1 MSEHQTRLATGEI
14 QFHQWCEPPL
24 EAGEYHVEVT
34 QTVQELADDPTSK
47 GSYRSKFSFSVA
59 GPRFALNPA
68 EVYSVYP
75 PKGQIGDFANSLPH
89 VVFTRRTLPW
99 ERSLTPPRN
108 KGDTRPWMALLV
120 VSAADFP
127 SKNFPECKTR
137 KLGELINPAANEA
150 RVGPHLELDPYESED
165 DLCNTIDL
173 PWEVFQSV
181 APSLDDLAYLAHVR
195 EVNTGAKETLSFLAD
210 GWFSVVLANRFPLP
224 DKRPVKALENRA
236 YLVSLE
242 GLQDCLPGPK
252 NLAAN
257 KPVRLAVLSSWT
269 FHCCEA
275 FAFKASMNQLKVRL
289 LRVPRQADGA
299 AGATLTP
306 AEKQVRRA
314 WDLGYTALNHSTRL
328 GEKAVS
334 WYRGPLVPLHLSKE
348 SRYCFLPAAD
358 AALRYSPLD
367 GMMDVTYAAA
377 FQLGRLLALQDRHFA
392 TALYAHRNRV
402 RRQINDVLGR
412 NRVGEFLGKP
422 DNAGNA
428 ESDIMTSWVKTM
440 IGSQTRQSGKDTWA
454 DLPPSSDAFQRE
466 TKGEKTKQAGELKL
480 TTDFDLTIPQTV
492 CQWLARLVLLYRVPF
507 TYLVA
512 DERMLPPDSMR
523 FFFLDPGW
531 LKCLL
536 EGACSVG
543 RSVAH
548 DELVDEYLR
557 DMFLD
562 FAMGQSLEVR
572 MKPQLITST
581 SATNPSVVTTPVPH
595 ALENNDRI
603 LISGVSGSNAEINGE
618 HPVTCLGPT
627 TFSVPVDASGGAGQ
641 GGSFVRSRPSDIA
654 VKQPA
659 GRRPDWPL
667 TGFLL
672 RSPAVEGWQGLEMR
686 AWKDSAGTIAID
698 PLRID
703 RLAPDIMLCIFNGK
717 VDRIEVRQPPE
728 GMHFGASFD
737 GTGFQK
743 LRLRR
748 LNDRTEHDEGDGV
761 APGPGHQLTD
771 SSQVPIP
778 LRTNAP
784 RVVEVA
790 QLAKALKDKLEK
802 LKGRD
807 ATQEFTS
814 ADFGVEMVES
824 PGRVVFDVANQQD
837 TDAR

>member
-24 EAGEYHVEVT
+24 EPGEYHVEVT

-75 PKGQIGDFANSLPH
+75 PKGQIGNFANSLPH

-99 ERSLTPPRN
+99 ERSIIPGPR
-108 KGDTRPWMALLV
+108 KTGDTQPWMALLV

-127 SKNFPECKTR
+127 AKDFPECKTR
-137 KLGELINPAANEA
+137 KLGELINPAANQTW
-150 RVGPHLELDPYESED
+150 VGPHVELASYESED
-165 DLCNTIDL
+165 DLCHTIDL
-173 PWEVFQSV
+173 PWEVFQRA
-181 APSLDDLAYLAHVR
+181 APRLDDLAYLAHVR

-224 DKRPVKALENRA
+224 DKSPVKALENRA

-242 GLQDCLPGPK
+242 GLQDYLPG
-252 NLAAN
+252 AAKPAAD
-257 KPVRLAVLSSWT
+257 KPVRLAVLSSWS

-275 FAFKASMNQLKVRL
+275 FAFKASMNQLKVQL
-289 LRVPRQADGA
+289 LRIPRQADGA

-306 AEKQVRRA
+306 AEKQVYDA

-328 GEKAVS
+328 GEKTVS
-334 WYRGPLVPLHLSKE
+334 WYRGPLVPLYLSRETKY
-348 SRYCFLPAAD
+348 RFLPAAD

-392 TALYAHRNRV
+392 TALHAHRKRV
-402 RRQINDVLGR
+402 RRQINEVLGR
-412 NRVGEFLGKP
+412 NRLRAFLGTP
-422 DNAGNA
+422 GNA
-428 ESDIMTSWVKTM
+428 ESDIMTSCVKAM
-440 IGSQTRQSGKDTWA
+440 QNGQTPQSGSETWA
-454 DLPPSSDAFQRE
+454 DLPPSSDAFLRE
-466 TKGEKTKQAGELKL
+466 TKDEKATQAGELQL

-512 DERMLPPDSMR
+512 DERMLPPDSLR
-523 FFFLDPGW
+523 FFYLDPGW

-557 DMFLD
+557 DKFLD
-562 FAMGQSLEVR
+562 FAIEQSLEVR
-572 MKPQLITST
+572 TKPQLITSN
-581 SATNPSVVTTPVPH
+581 SAANPTVVTTLVPH
-595 ALENNDRI
+595 ALKSNERI
-603 LISGVSGSNAEINGE
+603 LVSGVSGSNAEINGE

-627 TFSVPVDASGGAGQ
+627 TFSLPVDASRGEGQ
-641 GGSFVRSRPSDIA
+641 GGSFVRSQPSDIA
-654 VKQPA
+654 VRQPA
-659 GRRPDWPL
+659 GRRPNWPL

-686 AWKDSAGTIAID
+686 AWKDSAATIPLD

-728 GMHFGASFD
+728 GMHFGASVD
-737 GTGFQK
+737 GTGFRK

-748 LNDRTEHDEGDGV
+748 LNDNPEHDEKDGV
-761 APGPGHQLTD
+761 APGPGHQLTG
-771 SSQVPIP
+771 SSQVLVP
-778 LRTNAP
+778 LRTDAP

-790 QLAKALKDKLEK
+790 QLAKALKEKLEA
-802 LKGRD
+802 LRTRE

-814 ADFGVEMVES
+814 ADFGVEMVDS
-824 PGRVVFDVANQQD
+824 PGRVVFDVANPQD

>member
-1 MSEHQTRLATGEI
+1 MSEHQTKLAAGEI

-24 EAGEYHVEVT
+24 DAGEYHVEVT
-34 QTVQELADDPTSK
+34 QTVDELTDDPTSR
-47 GSYRSKFSFSVA
+47 GSYRSRFSFSVA

-127 SKNFPECKTR
+127 AKDFPASKAR
-137 KLGELINPAANEA
+137 KLGELIKPAANEA
-150 RVGPHLELDPYESED
+150 WVGPDVKLDPYESAD

-181 APSLDDLAYLAHVR
+181 APRLDDLAFLAHVR

-224 DKRPVKALENRA
+224 GNSPLLTLENRA

-242 GLQDCLPGPK
+242 GLQDYLPGSAKP
-252 NLAAN
+252 AAN
-257 KPVRLAVLSSWT
+257 KPVRLAVLSSWS

-275 FAFKASMNQLKVRL
+275 FAFKASMNQLKVQL
-289 LRVPRQADGA
+289 LRVPWPADGA
-299 AGATLTP
+299 AGSKLTS
-306 AEKQVRRA
+306 AEKQVHDA
-314 WDLGYTALNHSTRL
+314 WGRGYTALNHSTRL
-328 GEKAVS
+328 GEKTVS
-334 WYRGPLVPLHLSKE
+334 WYRGPLVPLYLSKE
-348 SRYCFLPAAD
+348 TKYRFLPAAD

-367 GMMDVTYAAA
+367 GMIDVTYAAA

-392 TALYAHRNRV
+392 TALYANRNRV
-402 RRQINDVLGR
+402 RRQINDLLGR
-412 NRVGEFLGKP
+412 NRVSQFLGKTGT
-422 DNAGNA
+422 AVS
-428 ESDIMTSWVKTM
+428 EIMTSRVKAM
-440 IGSQTRQSGKDTWA
+440 HDGQTPPSGKASWA
-454 DLPPSSDAFQRE
+454 DLPPSSDAFQRGAADQE
-466 TKGEKTKQAGELKL
+466 TKHSGELQL

-492 CQWLARLVLLYRVPF
+492 CQWLARLMLLYRVPF
-507 TYLVA
+507 TYLLA

-523 FFFLDPGW
+523 FFYLDPGW

-557 DMFLD
+557 DKFLD
-562 FAMGQSLEVR
+562 LAMEQALEVR
-572 MKPQLITST
+572 TKPQLITAN
-581 SATNPSVVTTPVPH
+581 SATNPSVVTTLVPH
-595 ALENNDRI
+595 ALKSNDRI
-603 LISGVSGSNAEINGE
+603 LISGVSGSNAEINAE

-627 TFSVPVDASGGAGQ
+627 TFSVPVDARGGAGQ
-641 GGSFVRSRPSDIA
+641 GGSFVRSQPSDIA

-659 GRRPDWPL
+659 ERRPNWPL

-686 AWKDSAGTIAID
+686 AWQDSAATIPLD

-717 VDRIEVRQPPE
+717 LARIEVRQPPE
-728 GMHFGASFD
+728 GMHFGASVD
-737 GTGFQK
+737 GQGFRK

-748 LNDRTEHDEGDGV
+748 LNDHPGQDRGV
-761 APGPGHQLTD
+761 APGPGDQLTD
-771 SSQVPIP
+771 DSQLPVP
-778 LRTNAP
+778 LRSNSS

-790 QLAKALKDKLEK
+790 QLAKALKEKLEA
-802 LKGRD
+802 LNAREL
-807 ATQEFTS
+807 TQEFTS
-814 ADFGVEMVES
+814 ADFAVEMVES
-824 PGRVVFDVANQQD
+824 PGRVVFDVANPHD
-837 TDAR
+837 ADAR

>member
-1 MSEHQTRLATGEI
+1 MSEHQTRLAAGEI

-24 EAGEYHVEVT
+24 ETGDYHVEVT

-68 EVYSVYP
+68 DVYSVYP

-99 ERSLTPPRN
+99 ERSLGPQRS

-127 SKNFPECKTR
+127 AREFPETKTR
-137 KLGELINPAANEA
+137 KLGELIKPAADEA
-150 RVGPHLELDPYESED
+150 CGPEVALASYESED

-173 PWEVFQSV
+173 PWEVFQRV
-181 APSLDDLAYLAHVR
+181 APSSDDLAYLAHVR
-195 EVNTGAKETLSFLAD
+195 EVNTGAKETISFLAD

-224 DKRPVKALENRA
+224 DKSPALALENRA

-242 GLQDCLPGPK
+242 GAQDYLPGSTKP
-252 NLAAN
+252 AAN
-257 KPVRLAVLSSWT
+257 KPVRLAVLSSWS
-269 FHCCEA
+269 FHCCGA
-275 FAFKASMNQLKVRL
+275 FSFKASMDKLEVRL
-289 LRVPRQADGA
+289 LRVPWQADGA
-299 AGATLTP
+299 AGP
-306 AEKQVRRA
+306 AEEQVRSA

-328 GEKAVS
+328 GEKTVS
-334 WYRGPLVPLHLSKE
+334 WYRGPLVPLYLSKE
-348 SRYCFLPAAD
+348 TKYRFLPAAD

-392 TALYAHRNRV
+392 TALYANRNRV
-402 RRQINDVLGR
+402 RRQINEVLGR
-412 NRVGEFLGKP
+412 NRVREFLGG
-422 DNAGNA
+422 AGDA
-428 ESDIMTSWVKTM
+428 ESDIMNSCVQAMTD
-440 IGSQTRQSGKDTWA
+440 SQTRPSGKADWA
-454 DLPPSSDAFQRE
+454 DLPPDSDAFQRE
-466 TKGEKTKQAGELKL
+466 AADEKTTQAGELQL
-480 TTDFDLTIPQTV
+480 STDFDLTIPQTV

-523 FFFLDPGW
+523 FFYLDPGW

-536 EGACSVG
+536 EGGCSVG

-548 DELVDEYLR
+548 DELLDEYLR
-557 DMFLD
+557 DKFLD

-572 MKPQLITST
+572 TKPQLIVSN
-581 SATNPSVVTTPVPH
+581 SAANPTVVTTPVPH
-595 ALENNDRI
+595 TLKNNDRI
-603 LISGVSGSNAEINGE
+603 LISGVSGSTAEINGE
-618 HPVTCLGPT
+618 HWVTCLGPT
-627 TFSVPVDASGGAGQ
+627 TFSVPVDASGHAGQ
-641 GGSFVRSRPSDIA
+641 GGSFVRSQPSDIA

-659 GRRPDWPL
+659 ERRPQWPL

-686 AWKDSAGTIAID
+686 AWKDSGDNAEDLLD

-717 VDRIEVRQPPE
+717 VDRIELRHPPE
-728 GMHFGASFD
+728 GMHFGASVE
-737 GTGFQK
+737 GKGFRK
-743 LRLRR
+743 SHLRR
-748 LNDRTEHDEGDGV
+748 LNDNPEHDEEDGV

-771 SSQVPIP
+771 DSQVPIP
-778 LRTNAP
+778 LRSNAS

-790 QLAKALKDKLEK
+790 QLAQTLKDKLEA
-802 LKGRD
+802 LKVRD
-807 ATQEFTS
+807 ATKEFTS

-824 PGRVVFDVANQQD
+824 PGRVVFDVANPQD

>member
-34 QTVQELADDPTSK
+34 QIVDELADDPTSK
-47 GSYRSKFSFSVA
+47 GNYRSSFSFSVA

-127 SKNFPECKTR
+127 AKGFPECKTR

-150 RVGPHLELDPYESED
+150 WVGPHLKLDPYESEN

-181 APSLDDLAYLAHVR
+181 APRLDDLDYLAHVR

-224 DKRPVKALENRA
+224 DKSPVLALENRA

-242 GLQDCLPGPK
+242 GLQDYLPGAATS
-252 NLAAN
+252 AAN
-257 KPVRLAVLSSWT
+257 KPIRLAVLSSWS
-269 FHCCEA
+269 FHCCEV
-275 FAFKASMNQLKVRL
+275 FAFKASMDKLKVRL
-289 LRVPRQADGA
+289 LRVPRQVDVA
-299 AGATLTP
+299 AGAKPTP
-306 AEKQVRRA
+306 AEKQVHDA

-328 GEKAVS
+328 GEKTVS
-334 WYRGPLVPLHLSKE
+334 WYRGPLVPLYLSKE
-348 SRYCFLPAAD
+348 TKYRFLPAAD

-412 NRVGEFLGKP
+412 KRVGEFLGKP
-422 DNAGNA
+422 DNGGIA
-428 ESDIMTSWVKTM
+428 ESAIMTSWVKAM
-440 IGSQTRQSGKDTWA
+440 KGNQTEQSGKENWA
-454 DLPPSSDAFQRE
+454 DLPPKGAAFQRE
-466 TKGEKTKQAGELKL
+466 VLDDKTQQGGELQL

-523 FFFLDPGW
+523 FFYLDPGW
-531 LKCLL
+531 LKSLL

-543 RSVAH
+543 RSVTH

-557 DMFLD
+557 DKFLD

-572 MKPQLITST
+572 TKPQLITSN
-581 SATNPSVVTTPVPH
+581 SAANPTVVATLVPH
-595 ALENNDRI
+595 ALENNERI
-603 LISGVSGSNAEINGE
+603 LISGVSGTNAEINGE

-627 TFSVPVDASGGAGQ
+627 TFSVPVDASDGAGQ
-641 GGSFVRSRPSDIA
+641 GGSFVRSQPSDIA
-654 VKQPA
+654 VQQPA
-659 GRRPDWPL
+659 GRRPNWPL

-686 AWKDSAGTIAID
+686 AWEDSAASKPLD

-717 VDRIEVRQPPE
+717 VERIEVKQPPE
-728 GMHFGASFD
+728 GMHFGASVD
-737 GTGFQK
+737 GTGFRK

-748 LNDRTEHDEGDGV
+748 LNDNPKYDEKDGV
-761 APGPGHQLTD
+761 APGPGHQLTEE
-771 SSQVPIP
+771 SQVPIP
-778 LRTNAP
+778 LRTNAS
-784 RVVEVA
+784 RVVKVA
-790 QLAKALKDKLEK
+790 QLKEDLEEKLNNALKARDDKK
-802 LKGRD
+802 R
-807 ATQEFTS
+807 FTS

-824 PGRVVFDVANQQD
+824 PGRVVFDVANPQD
-837 TDAR
+837 TDV